1 MNFNARSEI
10 KIGFFTLSIV
20 AVGAVLVSF
29 AASLVGIKILPSVTA
44 MVLTGLFCVQSFV
57 VFTRLRANRV
67 GLDFLRGRKVL
78 VSEAVGALVVLWLLL
93 FAGQNAYVTSTGIL
107 VAFLIMNFTT
117 AKFMISAIQ
126 IEKYP
131 TN

>member
-1 MNFNARSEI
+1 MNFNAESEI

-20 AVGAVLVSF
+20 AIGAVLVSF
-29 AASLVGIKILPSVTA
+29 VASLIGVKILPSVTA
-44 MVLTGLFCVQSFV
+44 MVLTSLFCIQSFV
-57 VFTRLRANRV
+57 VFTRLRANKV

-78 VSEAVGALVVLWLLL
+78 VSEAVGALVVLWLSL

-107 VAFLIMNFTT
+107 VACLFMNFTT

-126 IEKYP
+126 IEK
-131 TN
+131 

>member
-1 MNFNARSEI
+1 MNFNAESEI

-20 AVGAVLVSF
+20 AIGAVLVSF
-29 AASLVGIKILPSVTA
+29 VASLIGVKILPSVTA
-44 MVLTGLFCVQSFV
+44 MVLTSLFCIQSFV
-57 VFTRLRANRV
+57 VFTRLRANKV

-107 VAFLIMNFTT
+107 VACLFMNFTT

-126 IEKYP
+126 IEK
-131 TN
+131 